1 MSEQTPEV
9 VVITGASAGVGRATA
24 QEFARHGAHIGLIAR
39 GQAGLEAA
47 RRDVE
52 QLGGKAIVV
61 PCDVSDAAAL
71 EEAADRVEQ
80 EFGAIDIWVNDA
92 MTTVFSPVKE
102 MTADEYRRVTEVTYL
117 GFVNGTLAAL
127 HRMLP
132 RDRGTIVQV
141 GSALA
146 YRSIPLQSAYCASK
160 HAMLG
165 FTTALRTELMHDGSN
180 VTVTMVHMPALN
192 TPQFSWCKT
201 RMPRKP
207 QPVPPIYQPEVAAR
221 AIYWAAHHKRREL
234 FVGVP
239 TALTIELNKLFPRL
253 ADRYLARTG
262 YNGQQFDGHVGA
274 DPPVDLWEPADADR
288 DFGSHGIFD
297 DRAHTR
303 SFQLWLS
310 THRSMLGV
318 AGAAVGVGTAL
329 IGSRRHEI
337 GDIVGRWMREGAS
350 LAK

>member
-80 EFGAIDIWVNDA
+80 EFGPIDIWVNDA

-262 YNGQQFDGHVGA
+262 YSGQQFDGHVGA
-274 DPPVDLWEPADADR
+274 DRPVDLWEPADADR